1 MIKQTIQK
9 DQIVAMK
16 AKDPFKVQTL
26 RYILAQIKNKEID
39 QQVELSDGDVV
50 NLIRKE
56 SKKLQESM
64 TLYKDAGRQDLV
76 DEDQKQFDIITSYLP
91 KEISDMELKEKIKEI
106 IDANADLFQ
115 KNPNA
120 MIGLCVGKLKSIA
133 DSSRIAEMVRSWS

>member
-64 TLYKDAGRQDLV
+64 TSYKDAGRQDLV

>member
-16 AKDPFKVQTL
+16 TKDPFKVQTL

-39 QQVELSDGDVV
+39 QKIELSDDEVI

-64 TLYKDAGRQDLV
+64 ASYKDAGRHDLV
-76 DEDQKQFDIITSYLP
+76 DEDQKQFNIITSYLA
-91 KEISDMELKEKIKEI
+91 KAITDLELKEKIKEI
-106 IDANADLFQ
+106 IDANSDLFQ

-133 DSSRIAEMVRSWS
+133 DSSRIAEMVRSLS